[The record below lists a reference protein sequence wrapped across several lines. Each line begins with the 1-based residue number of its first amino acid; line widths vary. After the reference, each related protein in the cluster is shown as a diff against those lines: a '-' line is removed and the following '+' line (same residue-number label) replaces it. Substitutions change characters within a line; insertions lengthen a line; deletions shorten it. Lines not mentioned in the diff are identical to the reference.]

1 MKKLRNMQKWLEKN
15 RFHIIIGLMI
25 GCVVLISQAILKQY
39 IDKTILQ
46 YLSMIDDN
54 SWFVQIHLI
63 VLIGLIY
70 GYAAMKSKSLYSSK
84 VLFPSRLIWLLLLLL
99 IFSFFR
105 IKYTS
110 SYIWYGI
117 GDSKMRYIDLA
128 MLSLCVIE
136 VVLLCCRIIVN
147 YNGKDNT
154 QLQTIKT
161 FFMADLPSTEDGFNR
176 KYYADSLWTLI
187 WSTFTKKTG
196 WERSL
201 YNIVK

>member
-84 VLFPSRLIWLLLLLL
+84 VLFPSRLIWLLLLVL
-99 IFSFFR
+99 IFSFLVYEF
-105 IKYTS
+105 S
-110 SYIWYGI
+110 SFI
-117 GDSKMRYIDLA
+117 A
-128 MLSLCVIE
+128 
-136 VVLLCCRIIVN
+136 
-147 YNGKDNT
+147 KDRRFFSF
-154 QLQTIKT
+154 LQ
-161 FFMADLPSTEDGFNR
+161 
-176 KYYADSLWTLI
+176 
-187 WSTFTKKTG
+187 
-196 WERSL
+196 
-201 YNIVK
+201 